1 MLTLSE
7 RSAQPRADDPWH
19 DLARDRRH
27 DRSSERGDV
36 PGWVLITVMSAGLV
50 AALWAV
56 AGPEL
61 TQMLREALNSVG

>member
-1 MLTLSE
+1 MLTLLVAAV
-7 RSAQPRADDPWH
+7 AQR
-19 DLARDRRH
+19 

-61 TQMLREALNSVG
+61 TDMLREALNSVR

>member
-1 MLTLSE
+1 MSE
-7 RSAQPRADDPWH
+7 LIPSPSPAV
-19 DLARDRRH
+19 RH
-27 DRSSERGDV
+27 RSSERGDV

-61 TQMLREALNSVG
+61 TGMLRDALNSVRG

>member
-1 MLTLSE
+1 MLIVLL
-7 RSAQPRADDPWH
+7 QVL
-19 DLARDRRH
+19 DLRRF

-61 TQMLREALNSVG
+61 TGMLRDALNSVRG